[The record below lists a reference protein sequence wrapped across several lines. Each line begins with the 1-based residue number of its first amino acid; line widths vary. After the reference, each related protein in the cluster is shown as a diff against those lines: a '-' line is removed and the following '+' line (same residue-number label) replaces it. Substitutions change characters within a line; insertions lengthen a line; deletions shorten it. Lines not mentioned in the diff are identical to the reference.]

1 MSKSAKGAIPVD
13 VYESKVFKKACK
25 VFGDADAKAM
35 LEKTD
40 DELKMVVA
48 ENVLR
53 KDDLL
58 SQLKENAEYVKAK
71 DIVTTLE
78 GGMKDTMKDSN
89 LAAKLSKVI
98 LTARK

>member
-1 MSKSAKGAIPVD
+1 MSSTKGSIPVD

-25 VFGDADAKAM
+25 TLGDKEAKEL

-40 DELKMVVA
+40 DQLKMVVA
-48 ENVLR
+48 ENILR
-53 KDDLL
+53 KEDLV
-58 SQLKENAEYVKAK
+58 SKLKENSEYVKAK

-89 LAAKLSKVI
+89 LVAKLAKVI
-98 LTARK
+98 LKARS